1 LIREAN
7 SSFSQRGPA
16 RLARLT
22 ALFFFGLTA
31 GCAADPEA
39 IQTQALQAASQWF
52 TQASAWQ
59 AEDAVEPPACHAFG
73 LIKFPD
79 ADCTDMVTHAGRLED
94 ASRSIAS
101 VKLREC
107 FGQGNAEVCGE
118 FAEIWFDSKTE
129 AGVGIRE
136 GMVLKRD
143 NEQFRMYWYRSDTL
157 FTELTRRA
165 EQAEASTEIG
175 RLAAS
180 QERLEA
186 AYTQIVER
194 DPGVYTYPPC
204 IDARVSSAAMVG
216 DLIAMS
222 KVTVQALDQR
232 DEQCNKDLCLAL
244 VGKRIA
250 ALCL

>member
-1 LIREAN
+1 MSRIAASAL
-7 SSFSQRGPA
+7 SQRGPT
-16 RLARLT
+16 RPVRLT
-22 ALFFFGLTA
+22 ALFFIGLMA
-31 GCAADPEA
+31 GCTADPEA
-39 IQTQALQAASQWF
+39 IQAQALQAASQWF

-59 AEDAVEPPACHAFG
+59 VEDSVEPPACHAFG
-73 LIKFPD
+73 LVKFPD
-79 ADCTDMVTHAGRLED
+79 ADCTDMATHAGRLD
-94 ASRSIAS
+94 NASRTIAS
-101 VKLREC
+101 VKLRDC
-107 FGQGNAEVCGE
+107 FGQGSAEVCGE

-129 AGVGIRE
+129 DGVGIRE

-157 FTELTRRA
+157 FTELTRQA
-165 EQAEASTEIG
+165 ERAEASTEVG

-204 IDARVSSAAMVG
+204 IDARVSSAVMVG
-216 DLIAMS
+216 ELMAMS
-222 KVTVQALDQR
+222 NVTVQALDQR
-232 DEQCNKDLCLAL
+232 AEQCSKDLCLAL